1 MKAIEAKIVVLG
13 TQGVGKSS
21 LIKQYICDMN
31 PTEIA
36 PTIGASF
43 STFKIKLEEGKVKMQ
58 IWDTAGQ
65 EKFRAMTPMYY
76 RNANAALLV
85 FDLTNYNSFVEV
97 KGWVQE
103 LHKNVIEPM
112 TLTLVGNK
120 VDLERQ
126 RAVSREEAFL
136 YSSSINGSYFE
147 TSAINGG
154 RGIEQVF
161 ISTARGLLR
170 LAESTDCSSIKRYES
185 TDSILSYN
193 DINGFYDKTN
203 LSSVNM
209 GIPVDLNVEAN
220 DTGRLETAPWSIQ
233 HIAHGDAHR
242 SSWCCY

>member
-1 MKAIEAKIVVLG
+1 
-13 TQGVGKSS
+13 
-21 LIKQYICDMN
+21 
-31 PTEIA
+31 
-36 PTIGASF
+36 
-43 STFKIKLEEGKVKMQ
+43 
-58 IWDTAGQ
+58 
-65 EKFRAMTPMYY
+65 
-76 RNANAALLV
+76 
-85 FDLTNYNSFVEV
+85 
-97 KGWVQE
+97 
-103 LHKNVIEPM
+103 M

-120 VDLERQ
+120 VDLERE

-170 LAESTDCSSIKRYES
+170 LAESTDCSSIKRYDS

-193 DINGFYDKTN
+193 DINGKNTLFLSIGSVAVFCTIICISNISFNSTGFYDKTN